1 MIFDRAISRMMDQA
15 GTRVMTLDKLD
26 GWTTGGVLDTGQT
39 GAMKLSAVNRCVECI
54 SDSMAKLP
62 VFVMDGK
69 TKEHLDHPLLQVL
82 ERRPNEAMTPSVYK
96 KLMEANRL
104 LHGNAYAAI
113 LRDRASAAP
122 VELLPLPPDCVTPKL
137 DQSGR
142 LWYLYTD
149 PDTGRLHRL
158 AQWDVLHYKAYTK
171 DGINGVSVLSRAA
184 EVIQTAK
191 AAQRYEG
198 KFYIQGAQPSG
209 VLTVDTKLEP
219 DAKDKVRQ
227 EWQRVHTGV
236 DNAFRVAV
244 LDLGLKYTPISI
256 SNRDAQFVESKAVT
270 VEDIARFFGV
280 PLNKL
285 MAGKQAYN
293 SNEQN
298 SIEYVQSTLHPIV
311 SQCEEEDTY
320 KLLFDSELSRGLQVR
335 RNMMAELR
343 GDNASR
349 AAWYKAMRE
358 IGYFSVD
365 DICDLED
372 TPRVPGGDT
381 RTVSLNY
388 VPLEDFKRLSLAR
401 NGGREVS
408 EE

>member
-1 MIFDRAISRMMDQA
+1 MIFDRAFSRMKNETKVLTLGHPEGWGL
-15 GTRVMTLDKLD
+15 GTAA
-26 GWTTGGVLDTGQT
+26 DTGQT

-62 VFVMDGK
+62 IFVMDGK
-69 TKEHLDHPLLQVL
+69 TKEHLDHPLLALL
-82 ERRPNEAMTPSVYK
+82 ERRPNEAMAPSVYK

-104 LHGNAYAAI
+104 LHGNGYAAI
-113 LRDRASAAP
+113 FRSRATAQP
-122 VELLPLPPDCVTPKL
+122 VELLPLPPDCVTLRL
-137 DQSGR
+137 DENGR

-149 PDTGRLHRL
+149 PRTGEPHRL
-158 AQWDVLHYKAYTK
+158 AQWDVLHYKAYTR
-171 DGINGVSVLSRAA
+171 DGICGISVLSRAA
-184 EVIQTAK
+184 EVIASAK

-198 KFYIQGAQPSG
+198 KFYTQGAQPSG
-209 VLTVDTKLEP
+209 IITVDSELKQG
-219 DAKDKVRQ
+219 AKDKIRE
-227 EWQRVHTGV
+227 EWRKAHAGV

-244 LDLGLKYTPISI
+244 LDLGLKYTPISV
-256 SNRDAQFVESKAVT
+256 SNKDAQFVESKAVT

-298 SIEYVQSTLHPIV
+298 ATDYVQNTLHPIV

-320 KLLFDSELSRGLQVR
+320 KLLFDSELARGLQIR

-343 GDNASR
+343 GDTATR
-349 AAWYKAMRE
+349 AAWYRTGRE
-358 IGYFSVD
+358 IGYFSVN

-381 RTVSLNY
+381 RNASLNY
-388 VPLEDFKRLSLAR
+388 VPLEDFQRLSIAR
-401 NGGREVS
+401 NNGREMTS
-408 EE
+408 K

>member
-1 MIFDRAISRMMDQA
+1 MIFDRAIRRMKNEA
-15 GTRVMTLDKLD
+15 RVLALDRVD
-26 GWTTGGVLDTGQT
+26 GWTFGGLLDTGQT

-62 VFVMDGK
+62 IFVMDGR
-69 TKEHLDHPLLQVL
+69 TKEHLDHPLLQIL
-82 ERRPNEAMTPSVYK
+82 ERRPNEAMAPSVYK

-113 LRDRASAAP
+113 IRRRATAAP
-122 VELLPLPPDCVTPKL
+122 VELLPLPPDCVVPKL
-137 DQSGR
+137 DENGR

-149 PDTGRLHRL
+149 PKTGRLHRL
-158 AQWDVLHYKAYTK
+158 EQWDVLHYKAYTK

-184 EVIQTAK
+184 EVIQTAR

-198 KFYIQGAQPSG
+198 KFYSQGAQPSG
-209 VLTVDTKLEP
+209 VLTVDSELGPE
-219 DAKDKVRQ
+219 AKDKMRE
-227 EWQRVHTGV
+227 EWRKVHSGV

-244 LDLGLKYTPISI
+244 LDLGIKYTPISI

-298 SIEYVQSTLHPIV
+298 ATDYVQNTLHPIV

-320 KLLFDSELSRGLQVR
+320 KLLFDSELARGLQIR

-343 GDNASR
+343 GDTATRS
-349 AAWYKAMRE
+349 AWYKVGRE
-358 IGYFSVD
+358 IGYLSVN

-381 RTVSLNY
+381 RMARLDN
-388 VPLEDFKRLSLAR
+388 VPLEDFRALSLIR
-401 NGGREVS
+401 NGGKGGE
-408 EE
+408 

>member
-1 MIFDRAISRMMDQA
+1 MIFDRAIGRLKNE
-15 GTRVMTLDKLD
+15 TRVVTI
-26 GWTTGGVLDTGQT
+26 GSTGGWAAGSLPDTGQT

-62 VFVMDGK
+62 IFVMDGK
-69 TKEHLDHPLLQVL
+69 TREHLNHPLLQIL

-113 LRDRASAAP
+113 LRRRTTAAP
-122 VELLPLPPDCVTPKL
+122 VELLPLPPECVTPWL
-137 DQSGR
+137 DENGR

-149 PDTGRLHRL
+149 PRTGEFRRL
-158 AQWDVLHYKAYTK
+158 AQWDVLHYKAYSR

-184 EVIQTAK
+184 EVVAAAR
-191 AAQRYEG
+191 AAQQYEG
-198 KFYIQGAQPSG
+198 KFYAQGGQPAGILS
-209 VLTVDTKLEP
+209 VDSSLSKE
-219 DAKDKVRQ
+219 AKDKARE
-227 EWQRVHTGV
+227 EWRNIHAGV
-236 DNAFRVAV
+236 DNAFRIAV
-244 LDLGLKYTPISI
+244 LDLGMKYVPISV
-256 SNRDAQFVESKAVT
+256 SNRDAQFVESKAIS

-298 SIEYVQSTLHPIV
+298 ATDYVQNTLHPIV

-320 KLLFDSELSRGLQVR
+320 KLLFDSELTRGLQIR

-343 GDNASR
+343 GDTATR
-349 AAWYKAMRE
+349 AAWYRTGRE
-358 IGYFSVD
+358 IGYFSVN

-381 RTVSLNY
+381 RNASLNY
-388 VPLEDFKRLSLAR
+388 VPLEMFGELSRNR
-401 NGGREVS
+401 NGGS
-408 EE
+408 

>member
-1 MIFDRAISRMMDQA
+1 MIFDRAFSRMKNQA
-15 GTRVMTLDKLD
+15 QVLTVEGLE
-26 GWTTGGVLDTGQT
+26 GWTAGGVPDAGQT

-62 VFVMDGK
+62 IFVMDGR
-69 TKEHLDHPLLQVL
+69 TKEHLNHPLLQLL
-82 ERRPNEAMTPSVYK
+82 ERRPNEAMAPSVYK
-96 KLMEANRL
+96 KLMESNRL

-122 VELLPLPPDCVTPKL
+122 VELLPLPPDCVSPRL

-142 LWYLYTD
+142 LWYLYTN
-149 PDTGRLHRL
+149 PRTGELRRL
-158 AQWDVLHYKAYTK
+158 AQWDVLHYKAYSR

-184 EVIQTAK
+184 EVIQTAR

-198 KFYIQGAQPSG
+198 KFYGQGAQPSG
-209 VLTVDTKLEP
+209 VLTVDSKLEP
-219 DAKDKVRQ
+219 EAKDKVRE
-227 EWQRVHTGV
+227 EWRRVHAGV

-298 SIEYVQSTLHPIV
+298 ATDYVRNTLHPIV

-320 KLLFDSELSRGLQVR
+320 KLLFDSELARGLQIR

-343 GDNASR
+343 GDTATR
-349 AAWYKAMRE
+349 AAWYKVGRE
-358 IGYFSVD
+358 IGYFSVN

-381 RTVSLNY
+381 RMARLDN
-388 VPLEDFKRLSLAR
+388 VPLEDFRALSLAR
-401 NGGREVS
+401 NGGGEVKK
-408 EE
+408 E

>member
-1 MIFDRAISRMMDQA
+1 MKNEA
-15 GTRVMTLDKLD
+15 RVLRVARLD
-26 GWTTGGVLDTGQT
+26 GWTAGGTLDTGQT

-62 VFVMDGK
+62 IFVMDGK
-69 TKEHLDHPLLQVL
+69 TKEHLNHPLLQIL
-82 ERRPNEAMTPSVYK
+82 ERRPNEVMTPSVYK

-113 LRDRASAAP
+113 IRDRVSAAP
-122 VELLPLPPDCVTPKL
+122 VELLPLPPDYVTPKL
-137 DQSGR
+137 DQSGG

-149 PDTGRLHRL
+149 PRTGQLHRL
-158 AQWDVLHYKAYTK
+158 HQCDVLHYKAYTK
-171 DGINGVSVLSRAA
+171 DGITGVSVLSRAA
-184 EVIQTAK
+184 EVIQTAR

-198 KFYIQGAQPSG
+198 KFYDQGAQPSG

-219 DAKDKVRQ
+219 DAKDKVRE
-227 EWQRVHTGV
+227 EWRRVHTGV

-298 SIEYVQSTLHPIV
+298 ATDYVRNTLHPIV

-320 KLLFDSELSRGLQVR
+320 KLLFDSELAEGLQIR

-343 GDNASR
+343 GDTATR
-349 AAWYKAMRE
+349 AAWYKVGRE
-358 IGYFSVD
+358 IGYFSVN

-372 TPRVPGGDT
+372 TPHVPGGDT
-381 RTVSLNY
+381 RTARLDS
-388 VPLEDFKRLSLAR
+388 VPLEDWRRLSIQR
-401 NGGREVS
+401 NSGGEVS
-408 EE
+408 KE

>member
-171 DGINGVSVLSRAA
+171 DGINGV
-184 EVIQTAK
+184 
-191 AAQRYEG
+191 
-198 KFYIQGAQPSG
+198 
-209 VLTVDTKLEP
+209 
-219 DAKDKVRQ
+219 
-227 EWQRVHTGV
+227 
-236 DNAFRVAV
+236 
-244 LDLGLKYTPISI
+244 
-256 SNRDAQFVESKAVT
+256 
-270 VEDIARFFGV
+270 
-280 PLNKL
+280 
-285 MAGKQAYN
+285 
-293 SNEQN
+293 
-298 SIEYVQSTLHPIV
+298 
-311 SQCEEEDTY
+311 
-320 KLLFDSELSRGLQVR
+320 
-335 RNMMAELR
+335 
-343 GDNASR
+343 
-349 AAWYKAMRE
+349 
-358 IGYFSVD
+358 
-365 DICDLED
+365 
-372 TPRVPGGDT
+372 
-381 RTVSLNY
+381 
-388 VPLEDFKRLSLAR
+388 
-401 NGGREVS
+401 
-408 EE
+408 